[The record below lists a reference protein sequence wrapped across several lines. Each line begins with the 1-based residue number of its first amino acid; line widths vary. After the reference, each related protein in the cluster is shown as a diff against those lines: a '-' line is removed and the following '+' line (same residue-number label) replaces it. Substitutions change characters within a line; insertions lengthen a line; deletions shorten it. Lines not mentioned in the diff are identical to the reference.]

1 MVRRVKPTFI
11 WITLKSEEGKCYRM
25 RMSTDADVTAGVA
38 QVAGHM
44 IVEKLN
50 DTTKLYESTRL
61 EV

>member
-11 WITLKSEEGKCYRM
+11 WMTLKSEDGKYYRM
-25 RMSTDADVTAGVA
+25 RMSTDADVTSGAA

-50 DTTKLYESTRL
+50 DTTQLYESTRF